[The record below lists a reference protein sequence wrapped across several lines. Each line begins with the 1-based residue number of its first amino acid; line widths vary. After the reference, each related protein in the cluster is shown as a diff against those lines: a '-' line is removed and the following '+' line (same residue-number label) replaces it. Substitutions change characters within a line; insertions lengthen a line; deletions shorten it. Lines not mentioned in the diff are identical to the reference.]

1 MRAMEPLSKRCR
13 DYVDR
18 AAATLFS
25 DAGLEAATRDR
36 IAAAGWSVVGRLVR
50 YSGGGSLLITD
61 AGRQAIH
68 QIANAL
74 WHERYRTTADVGDVS
89 TVLTRIIK
97 LTLATSGAP
106 LSGDE
111 LASRVDELIPRGV
124 HRYRL
129 AAPLHGIELD
139 AGAAIPLGNRFVL
152 ASADQEALSA
162 ASAVISPDGLPLG
175 GSPYL
180 LGTVT
185 GTSARAVRLF
195 REEAD
200 RAAGVLAVFAAAHY
214 SSGAS
219 RFRLSV
225 EVGSDPSEDAVVF
238 HFWPEGGEDMGWRR
252 ESPRFSKLRLRGA
265 LLERLQANHY
275 ISYAFDQL
283 GSGDGTGLQH
293 ALSRALHWY
302 ADAQRDAVP
311 VMQLVK
317 YWSCAEAVFCRPSET
332 GKKER
337 AAQRI
342 ASILAAYGAIPAERM
357 SAVKDELRES
367 YKARSDAV
375 HEGMRTATLDQS
387 ACLSH
392 RLAHALIGVLALMRD
407 HRFATLHQLHDEMD
421 GHYRKLCPQPGTDQP

>member
-1 MRAMEPLSKRCR
+1 MRPMEPLSKRCR

-36 IAAAGWSVVGRLVR
+36 IAAAGWSVVGRLVQ

-89 TVLTRIIK
+89 TALTRIVK
-97 LTLATSGAP
+97 RTLATSGAP

-139 AGAAIPLGNRFVL
+139 AAAVIPLGNRFLL
-152 ASADQEALSA
+152 AAADQEALSA
-162 ASAVISPDGLPLG
+162 ATAVISPDGLPLG

-200 RAAGVLAVFAAAHY
+200 RVTGVLAVFAAAHY
-214 SSGAS
+214 RSGAS

-225 EVGSDPSEDAVVF
+225 EVGRGPSENAAVF
-238 HFWPEGGEDMGWRR
+238 HFWPEGGEDTGWRR
-252 ESPRFSKLRLRGA
+252 ESPRSSELRLRGA
-265 LLERLQANHY
+265 LLERLQANPY
-275 ISYAFDQL
+275 TSYAFDHL

-293 ALSRALHWY
+293 ALARALHWY
-302 ADAQRDAVP
+302 SDAQRDAVP
-311 VMQLVK
+311 VMQVVK
-317 YWSCAEAVFCRPSET
+317 YWSCAEAVFCRPNET
-332 GKKER
+332 RKKER

-342 ASILAAYGAIPAERM
+342 ASILVAYGAIPAERM
-357 SAVKDELRES
+357 SDAKDELCES
-367 YKARSDAV
+367 YKVRSDAV
-375 HEGMRTATLDQS
+375 HEGVRTATLDQS
-387 ACLSH
+387 AFLSH
-392 RLAHALIGVLALMRD
+392 QIARALIGVLALMRD
-407 HRFATLHQLHDEMD
+407 HGFGTLRKLHDEMD
-421 GHYRKLCPQPGTDQP
+421 AHYRKLCPQRRTDQP